1 MEDHRALLES
11 NRRWAAGMLETDPEL
26 FGRMSKG
33 QAPGFL
39 WLGCSDSRVPA
50 SQVAGV
56 GPGELFVHRNIAN
69 LVVQTDLNFLS
80 VLQYAV
86 EVLQVKHVIVC
97 GHYACGGVQ
106 AAYEGKP
113 HGLIDNW
120 LQPIKSLAREHSG
133 ELAKLQPRD
142 AVNRLCELNVE
153 AQVANI
159 CRSTVVEGAWK
170 RGQQL
175 KVHGWMYRFED
186 GLLSEVAGPVEKAG

>member
-1 MEDHRALLES
+1 
-11 NRRWAAGMLETDPEL
+11 MLETDPQL
-26 FGRMSKG
+26 FERLSKG
-33 QAPGFL
+33 QSPGFL

-80 VLQYAV
+80 VLQYSV
-86 EVLQVKHVIVC
+86 EVLQVKNVIVC

-120 LQPIKSLAREHSG
+120 LQPIKQLAKTHSG
-133 ELAKLQPRD
+133 ELAKLQPKD
-142 AVNRLCELNVE
+142 AVSRLCELNVE
-153 AQVANI
+153 QQVANI
-159 CRSTVVEGAWK
+159 CRTTVVEAAWK
-170 RGQQL
+170 RGQEV

-186 GLLSEVAGPVEKAG
+186 GLLNELAGPVERPV